1 MRIVVRDFA
10 PPFTPTKGLFAQKL
24 KAESELSHEISDIRP
39 APRGNRLLLDFQ
51 AIDSKAAVS
60 MLTLASR
67 CAIARR
73 IVFCPLNGVDKVG
86 LFNIGGV
93 DTQAPCLCLY
103 VRHFHRFGHNVCTKH
118 IFYLLL
124 FLMAIVNSHYIDTI
138 KTIFCSKIKWKICFQ
153 SKNIVLLIISAKVP

>member
-86 LFNIGGV
+86 FFHITGV
-93 DTQAPCLCLY
+93 NAQTPCFCLY
-103 VRHFHRFGHNVCTKH
+103 ISRFHRF
-118 IFYLLL
+118 
-124 FLMAIVNSHYIDTI
+124 SP
-138 KTIFCSKIKWKICFQ
+138 
-153 SKNIVLLIISAKVP
+153 NI